1 MRSCRA
7 RSVPRDS
14 LIVAIHKPDLSTGV
28 FLEGLLP
35 SDGDVAESE
44 WLYRDPRFPPY
55 AILPSAF
62 ARTDWASSPSPWPM
76 ALARQQQREN
86 HCPQK
91 DRRDPRGVTTNA
103 GV

>member
-44 WLYRDPRFPPY
+44 CST
-55 AILPSAF
+55 AILASRRTRYF
-62 ARTDWASSPSPWPM
+62 RRHSRARIGPVPHHRGQWHLLASNSEKTT
-76 ALARQQQREN
+76 AHKRIVET
-86 HCPQK
+86 
-91 DRRDPRGVTTNA
+91 RGV
-103 GV
+103 